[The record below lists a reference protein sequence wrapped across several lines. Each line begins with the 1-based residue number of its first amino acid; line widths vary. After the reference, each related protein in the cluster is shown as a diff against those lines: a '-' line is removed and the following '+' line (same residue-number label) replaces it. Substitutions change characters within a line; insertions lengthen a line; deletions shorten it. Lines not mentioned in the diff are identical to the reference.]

1 MERKETAFGTRLRP
15 LLLLLADAFVA
26 AFALWTAYLLRF
38 DQPGE
43 HMASFPL
50 AAGLLVAMRLTANLY
65 FRLHRWSFKFSSLRD
80 GARVGMSGLV
90 GTVLFVLAAYFGLR
104 SFGFDVPPRGVVV
117 FEMLLS
123 TMSMAGIR
131 FAPRLLWMYRADLWG
146 RRKGERTLIVG
157 AGRAGE
163 TLLRSLQGQEEQGH
177 HVVGFVDDDRGKWGH
192 IVGGKPILGAVTEL
206 PKLVSALR
214 VRVVIIAIPGL
225 PSSRLREILSMGF
238 ADHLRFQILPSGYG
252 SLRDRDPAEAVRDV
266 STADLLSREQLVFSH
281 ERAPGP
287 DGHRVQLVAGAAG
300 SIGSEVCAQLLGLG
314 ARRLVMLDIDENG
327 LYVLKRRF
335 ERRHP
340 KAQIVAEVAD
350 IRDIPRLQHL
360 FAQHRPS
367 DVFHAAAR
375 KHVPLMEGA
384 PGEAVKTNVLGTHNL
399 ARVADAMGVARFVF
413 MSTDKAV
420 RPTSVMGATK
430 RLGELVI
437 HSMND
442 VSSTRFSVVRFGN
455 VLDSAGSVVPLFREQ
470 IAAGG
475 PVTVTHPEIQRFFMT
490 ISEAVGLV
498 LRAAYGDYGRLC
510 VLEMGE
516 PIRIV
521 DLARQM
527 ITLAG
532 LVPDRDVHIE
542 YTGLRPGEKLFEELL
557 ADGERVVR
565 LIDEKIHVVEAEGPA
580 AGVDATLDELR
591 RAAAEEDVAAVL
603 ATLRRS
609 VPEFRVSML
618 GEPAH
623 EPAPVM

>member
-225 PSSRLREILSMGF
+225 PSSR
-238 ADHLRFQILPSGYG
+238 
-252 SLRDRDPAEAVRDV
+252 
-266 STADLLSREQLVFSH
+266 
-281 ERAPGP
+281 
-287 DGHRVQLVAGAAG
+287 
-300 SIGSEVCAQLLGLG
+300 
-314 ARRLVMLDIDENG
+314 
-327 LYVLKRRF
+327 
-335 ERRHP
+335 
-340 KAQIVAEVAD
+340 
-350 IRDIPRLQHL
+350 
-360 FAQHRPS
+360 
-367 DVFHAAAR
+367 
-375 KHVPLMEGA
+375 
-384 PGEAVKTNVLGTHNL
+384 
-399 ARVADAMGVARFVF
+399 
-413 MSTDKAV
+413 
-420 RPTSVMGATK
+420 
-430 RLGELVI
+430 
-437 HSMND
+437 
-442 VSSTRFSVVRFGN
+442 
-455 VLDSAGSVVPLFREQ
+455 
-470 IAAGG
+470 
-475 PVTVTHPEIQRFFMT
+475 
-490 ISEAVGLV
+490 
-498 LRAAYGDYGRLC
+498 
-510 VLEMGE
+510 
-516 PIRIV
+516 
-521 DLARQM
+521 
-527 ITLAG
+527 
-532 LVPDRDVHIE
+532 
-542 YTGLRPGEKLFEELL
+542 
-557 ADGERVVR
+557 
-565 LIDEKIHVVEAEGPA
+565 
-580 AGVDATLDELR
+580 
-591 RAAAEEDVAAVL
+591 
-603 ATLRRS
+603 
-609 VPEFRVSML
+609 
-618 GEPAH
+618 
-623 EPAPVM
+623 